1 MKLERFKIDHKT
13 TLTYNITEEMYTYN
27 FYIFNHSE
35 TNGTSDRHFI
45 NISNEIVNKT
55 RFLHTSEQNQNV
67 RRQTHLPQV
76 HGKYPTIVEHVAAR
90 GQQMFLFPQAIL
102 RNVNPHR
109 HDSSRCGG
117 HDDAI
122 LR

>member
-1 MKLERFKIDHKT
+1 LITKQLSRITYRRNVYLPIIFIFSIIQKLTVRQT
-13 TLTYNITEEMYTYN
+13 A
-27 FYIFNHSE
+27 
-35 TNGTSDRHFI
+35 HFI

-76 HGKYPTIVEHVAAR
+76 HGEYPAIVEHVAAR